1 MEAAM
6 RKESKIGMK
15 EGTVKTMSQ
24 DKYKKYIKENG
35 IHNVPVWRIV
45 GFSGANMAVNLY
57 MGLTMIMSFYLNGYV
72 GMAVILASSFSTI
85 TRLWDGVTDPIVG
98 FFVDRFKEKENFGK
112 TRLCLVMGGLLLF
125 INSFLMFNVT
135 DRLPEGALRPVFFIF
150 FTAIYYIGYTFLNIS
165 NHVGNVCLTNDPTQR
180 PILSIVGT
188 VLVRVMRAVMQMVV
202 AGLAVKYG
210 SMKSAELFHEYWLI
224 VAVIATIGI
233 VVAYI
238 SIAPKD
244 VPAFSETNSSGKKNI
259 RFSDYLDVLKNNKP
273 LQMLIVARAT
283 DQFSNTCKTSAIL
296 LVLYGIVVGNYELS
310 GGWTL
315 YTTIVGLLMMALGIG
330 AIGSKLGLKKAMQI
344 GSWGVIFFDTIA
356 IFIWMVMD
364 PKTLSLPGFVNGYGE
379 AFSGFT
385 AFTVALFLVTVIG
398 GGFQMITSSIIP
410 PMIADVNDYEA
421 SRTGKYIPGMVGTV
435 FSFMD
440 KLISSFGP
448 TFVGIGFALIGFKE
462 VFPDLNTPYSRSLL
476 LIAIVFYYGLELLGA
491 VFNVIAMK
499 YYDLTPEKMKAVEAR
514 IDEMRKENA

>member
-1 MEAAM
+1 MEAAI
-6 RKESKIGMK
+6 RKEAQRDLRTGDTKSML
-15 EGTVKTMSQ
+15 Q
-24 DKYKKYIKENG
+24 DKYKKYMKEDG
-35 IHNVPVWRIV
+35 IHFVPVWRIV

-98 FFVDRFKEKENFGK
+98 YFVDRFKETEKLGK
-112 TRLCLVMGGLLLF
+112 TRLCLIMGGLLLF

-135 DRLPEGALRPVFFIF
+135 DRLPEGALRPAFFIL

-165 NHVGNVCLTNDPTQR
+165 NHVGNVCLTNDPAQR

-188 VLVRVMRAVMQMVV
+188 VLVRIMRAMMQMVI

-210 SMKSAELFHEYWLI
+210 SMKSAELFHEYWLY
-224 VAVIATIGI
+224 VSVIATIGI
-233 VVAYI
+233 VIAYV
-238 SIAPKD
+238 SIIPKD
-244 VPAFSETNSSGKKNI
+244 VPFFSETSQKEKKNI
-259 RFSDYLDVLKNNKP
+259 RFSDYLGVLKNNRP

-283 DQFSNTCKTSAIL
+283 DQFSNTCKTSAIT

-315 YTTIVGLLMMALGIG
+315 YTTIVGLVMMTLGIG
-330 AIGSKLGLKKAMQI
+330 AIGSRLGLKKAMQV
-344 GSWGVIFFDTIA
+344 GSWGVIVFDTIA
-356 IFIWMVMD
+356 VLIWTLMD

-379 AFSGFT
+379 AFNGFT

-462 VFPDLNTPYSRSLL
+462 AFPDLNTAYSHSLL
-476 LIAIVFYYGLELLGA
+476 IIAIVFYYGLELLGA

-499 YYDLTPEKMKAVEAR
+499 FYELSPEKMKAVEAK
-514 IDEMRKENA
+514 IYEMRKDNA